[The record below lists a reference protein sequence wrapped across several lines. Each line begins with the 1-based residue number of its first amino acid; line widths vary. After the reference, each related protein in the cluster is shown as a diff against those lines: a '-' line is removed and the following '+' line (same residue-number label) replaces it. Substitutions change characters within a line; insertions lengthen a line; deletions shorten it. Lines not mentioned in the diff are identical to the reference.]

1 MTTPTPSDRTARLNM
16 RVSPEAQ
23 ATIREAAAA
32 QQQDVTSFVLGAA
45 LERARVVLLEE
56 RVLKLTPAELAQVEF
71 DLDREPRVIPEL
83 AALVREVRGRQV
95 LSSTAAPV
103 AAR

>member
-45 LERARVVLLEE
+45 LERARAVLLEE
-56 RVLKLTPAELAQVEF
+56 RVLRMTPAELAQVES

-83 AALVREVRGRQV
+83 AALVREVRGSRRG
-95 LSSTAAPV
+95 STAVAPV
-103 AAR
+103 ATR